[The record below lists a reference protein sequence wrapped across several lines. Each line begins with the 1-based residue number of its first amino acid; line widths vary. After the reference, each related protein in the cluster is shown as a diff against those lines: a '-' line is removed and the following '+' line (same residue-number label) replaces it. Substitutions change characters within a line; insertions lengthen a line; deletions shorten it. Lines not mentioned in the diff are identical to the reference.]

1 MLLLAY
7 DGSPTAR
14 RALQHAARLVGRG
27 GEIAVV
33 NVIPAQSVSSRLET
47 VTEDE
52 RDQQARTLREAND
65 LLVHRGIE
73 PELIEAV
80 GDPATEILDAAEK
93 RNAELIVIG
102 RSDRRH
108 LARGALDTRL
118 VRNAAADVLVVT

>member
-1 MLLLAY
+1 MMLLAY
-7 DGSPTAR
+7 DASPSAQ
-14 RALQHAARLVGRG
+14 RALLHAAELLGPG
-27 GEIAVV
+27 GELAVI

-52 RDQQARTLREAND
+52 REQKARTLREAND
-65 LLVHRGIE
+65 LLVHRGLLG
-73 PELIEAV
+73 ELIEAV

-118 VRNAAADVLVVT
+118 VRNAAADVLVVP

>member
-7 DGSPTAR
+7 DGSPTAK

-27 GEIAVV
+27 GELAVI

-52 RDQQARTLREAND
+52 RDQQARTLRDAND

-118 VRNAAADVLVVT
+118 VRNAAADVLVVP

>member
-1 MLLLAY
+1 MMLLAY
-7 DGSPTAR
+7 DASPSAH
-14 RALQHAARLVGRG
+14 RALVHAADLLGPG
-27 GEIAVV
+27 GELAVI

-52 RDQQARTLREAND
+52 RGQQARTLREAND

>member
-118 VRNAAADVLVVT
+118 VRNAAADVLVVP

>member
-7 DGSPTAR
+7 DGSPTAK

-27 GEIAVV
+27 GELAVI

-65 LLVHRGIE
+65 LLAQRGIE

-118 VRNAAADVLVVT
+118 VRNAAADVLVVP